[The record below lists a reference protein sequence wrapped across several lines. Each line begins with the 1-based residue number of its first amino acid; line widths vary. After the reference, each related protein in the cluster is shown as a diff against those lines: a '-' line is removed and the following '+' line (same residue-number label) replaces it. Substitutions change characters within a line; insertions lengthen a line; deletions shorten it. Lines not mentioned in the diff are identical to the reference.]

1 MRETNPSSVSSM
13 ISFRKADRSPIL
25 FRLASPCSTSSTHWN
40 EQEQELMH
48 GTIAMALQTR

>member
-1 MRETNPSSVSSM
+1 M

-40 EQEQELMH
+40 EEEQELMR
-48 GTIAMALQTR
+48 GAIAMTLQAR

>member
-1 MRETNPSSVSSM
+1 M